1 MKRELGI
8 VRCGLACCLCTETP
22 DCDGCGS
29 NGFPDNDSCENKK
42 CSIAKGLTHCY
53 ECEEDCR
60 KQNWKIK
67 LSKRKRKILRYIKA
81 GKKAL
86 LLQKGYCLEIL
97 MLIR

>member
-8 VRCGLACCLCTETP
+8 VRLALHAVYAQRLQIVM
-22 DCDGCGS
+22 DVVQ

-53 ECEEDCR
+53 EYEEDCR
-60 KQNWKIK
+60 KAELENQIVEAKKKDIA
-67 LSKRKRKILRYIKA
+67 LYQA